1 MVISL
6 QVPDNAHTSD
16 FEVRMI
22 VAAKLFDAGRVSAG
36 QAAEMVGISKRT
48 FIELLGQYG
57 VSIFG
62 YTFEELEEDLEHVWS
77 NHYCR
82 YFLFD
87 RIEKYRSV
95 KSSTKRIWENC
106 DYAEIE
112 KLENKGFRISDML
125 KKKILERANE

>member
-22 VAAKLFDAGRVSAG
+22 VAAKLFDAGRLSAG

-57 VSIFG
+57 VSVFG
-62 YTFEELEEDLEHVWS
+62 YTFEELEEDLEHV
-77 NHYCR
+77 
-82 YFLFD
+82 
-87 RIEKYRSV
+87 
-95 KSSTKRIWENC
+95 
-106 DYAEIE
+106 
-112 KLENKGFRISDML
+112 
-125 KKKILERANE
+125 